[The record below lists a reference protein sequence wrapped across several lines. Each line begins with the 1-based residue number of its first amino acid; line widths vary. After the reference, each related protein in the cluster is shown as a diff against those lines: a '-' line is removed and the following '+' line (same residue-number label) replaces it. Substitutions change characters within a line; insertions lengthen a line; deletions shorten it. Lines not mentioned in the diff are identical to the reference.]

1 MADDKKDRDWDREMR
16 QVDKLL
22 AKLPDADS
30 TLGRGHPTAGPSYGG
45 VPTVR
50 TTPVGLGGRGG
61 TGGTRS
67 IAASWLRLGLG
78 LLLGVGMMVWPYTHV
93 CGARLL
99 FYGIGAVTLVVA
111 GVWSAFASWR
121 HRQGFAH
128 LLSILLII
136 WGLVL
141 VMGIV
146 LPRIG
151 YAGQQAV
158 WFCPEP
164 RASK

>member
-1 MADDKKDRDWDREMR
+1 VPGKEKDRDWDREMR
-16 QVDKLL
+16 EVDKLL
-22 AKLPDADS
+22 AKLPDADP
-30 TLGRGHPTAGPSYGG
+30 TLGRAPAPQSGG
-45 VPTVR
+45 SVPTVR
-50 TTPVGLGGRGG
+50 TTPAMAGGR
-61 TGGTRS
+61 RS
-67 IAASWLRLGLG
+67 VAAAWLRLGLG
-78 LLLGVGMMVWPYTHV
+78 LLLGVGMLVWPYSHV

-111 GVWSAFASWR
+111 GIWSALASWR

-146 LPRIG
+146 LPRVG
-151 YAGQQAV
+151 YAGQSGM
-158 WFCPEP
+158 WLCPEP
-164 RASK
+164 VVQPPPHR